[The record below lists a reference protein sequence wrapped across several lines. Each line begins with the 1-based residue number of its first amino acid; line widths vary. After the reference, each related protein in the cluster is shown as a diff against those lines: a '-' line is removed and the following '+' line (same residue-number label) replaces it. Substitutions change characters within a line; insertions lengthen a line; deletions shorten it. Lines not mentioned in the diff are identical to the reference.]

1 LWLGSQC
8 LFLFLLMFSCSGTK
22 YSSWKLVPE
31 KKNEFQSYFDNTHT
45 TARYKAE
52 VNSYGK
58 RFSGILFLK
67 FTNDTTCH
75 VAFVSVPGMKL
86 IDMQLTPK
94 TDTVYECMDQLNK
107 AGVIY
112 TIKKNIR
119 IFAMLDN
126 FEGEMQSLNN
136 EAFKGVLWRRYTPN
150 EIYQY
155 YQPSGEKITK
165 IELLTKKRKKKVE
178 LTATDFNGNLPSTV
192 HIKQINFNLSIHLT
206 QL

>member
-1 LWLGSQC
+1 
-8 LFLFLLMFSCSGTK
+8 MISCSTVRYNK
-22 YSSWKLVPE
+22 WKPTSQGEYVF
-31 KKNEFQSYFDNTHT
+31 KGYFDSTHT
-45 TARYKAE
+45 SAKYKAE

-67 FTNDTTCH
+67 FINDTTCH
-75 VAFVSVPGMKL
+75 VAFVSMPGIKL

-94 TDTVYECMDQLNK
+94 TDTVYECLDQLNK
-107 AGVIY
+107 AGVLY

-136 EAFKGVLWRRYTPN
+136 ETFKGIMWRRKTAN

-165 IELLTKKRKKKVE
+165 IELLTKKQKRKVE
-178 LTATDFNGNLPSTV
+178 LAAGDFNGNLPSTV